1 MGTLVLLIGF
11 KKCYNINIEMFTTI
25 FCLTNL
31 FNITYTWDPYH
42 FRRWLFLLLKQDS
55 LIEKSLIN
63 SKITDDKKIKDRNV
77 LSLFSGAG
85 GMDLGFEGGFKVLT
99 KSLNKK
105 INSHWNTRKI
115 DENWTYLPPNRFKT
129 VFANDILK
137 PAKLAWRNYFQKIGV
152 DPDSYKL
159 ESIVEL
165 VKRYKKNKINPF
177 PENIKVVT
185 GGFPC
190 QDFSIAGKRSG
201 FHSHK
206 SHNNSN
212 FKGNDP
218 SIENRGQLYIW
229 MKEVIEIVKPK
240 VFIAENVKGLV
251 NLGDVKDIIE
261 NDFRSIGGNG
271 YIVVPARVLHS
282 ANYGVPQSRERVFF
296 IGFHRDSLTDVAR
309 EKLSNEI
316 IDEPYDPYPIET
328 HFLPGELVTVL
339 DERKKFVSVK
349 DALIDLKEPNES
361 SDLAQ
366 QSYSKAKFYG
376 KHCQGQIEVDMN
388 GLAPTIRAEHHGNIE
403 FRRLSEEN
411 GGIYTN
417 ELGMGLKQRRLTV
430 RECARFQTFPDDY
443 EFVFPKTK
451 ERDRLSASAAYRL
464 IGNAVPPLLAYH
476 IAKRLED
483 NWKLYFGEE

>member
-1 MGTLVLLIGF
+1 MIFIFGFLCLIFLGGV
-11 KKCYNINIEMFTTI
+11 
-25 FCLTNL
+25 
-31 FNITYTWDPYH
+31 
-42 FRRWLFLLLKQDS
+42 FLLS
-55 LIEKSLIN
+55 LREVISTKEVSAS
-63 SKITDDKKIKDRNV
+63 SKITSDKEIKDRNV

-85 GMDLGFEGGFKVLT
+85 GMDLGFEGGFEVLT

-105 INSHWNTRKI
+105 VNPHWLEEEVDGAWSLLQPTRF
-115 DENWTYLPPNRFKT
+115 NT

-137 PAKLAWRNYFQKIGV
+137 PAQLAWTSYFEKLGVNPDNYKLA
-152 DPDSYKL
+152 
-159 ESIVEL
+159 SIVDL
-165 VKRYKKNKINPF
+165 VKIYEESGVSNF
-177 PENIKVVT
+177 PDNIDVVT

-190 QDFSIAGKRSG
+190 QDFSVAGKRGG
-201 FHSHK
+201 FNSHK
-206 SHNNSN
+206 SHNNN
-212 FKGNDP
+212 QIQTGTP

-229 MKEVIEIVKPK
+229 MKQVIEIVKPK

-251 NLGDVKDIIE
+251 NLGDVKKIIE
-261 NDFRSIGGNG
+261 EDFRSIGDNG

-296 IGFHRDSLTDVAR
+296 IGFRTDALTKDAQ
-309 EKLSNEI
+309 KNLSQENINE
-316 IDEPYDPYPIET
+316 EYDPYPIKT
-328 HFLPGELVTVL
+328 HFLPGEMDTVL
-339 DERKKFVSVK
+339 DEREKFVTVK
-349 DALIDLKEPNES
+349 DALVGLKEPEES

-376 KHCQGQIEVDMN
+376 RHCQGQNEVNME

-411 GGIYTN
+411 GGKYVD
-417 ELGMGLKQRRLTV
+417 ELNKGLEQRRLTV

-451 ERDRLSASAAYRL
+451 ERDRLSASAAYRI

-483 NWKLYFGEE
+483 NWAVYFGEE